1 MENNN
6 FNENYNAQSVGG
18 GQAPQNQGKQPV
30 KQWVAILLLILFWP
44 VGLVLT
50 WKTSW
55 KKGVKIGITVFFAVV
70 LLAAIFGGSSSD
82 SGSSSGQTQGQS
94 NSSQSETQNNSQS
107 ARDYQTVSIRDML
120 DALESNALKAEDT
133 YMDKYIQFTGYLD
146 QIDSSGSYVTVKA
159 MDADEWDFMASIECG
174 IETEEQKNAVMEMN
188 SGDKV
193 TVKGKVTMVGDIL
206 GYYVEMD
213 SITVASS
220 SSNTSNTQK
229 NESSN
234 TKTETSSNS
243 NETYEHVATYE
254 DVANYDNQ
262 INNDSQDSSNVSET
276 PEVVQSTKSYNK
288 ADIGAMFEL
297 LNQNAARASSE
308 YVDKYIEITG
318 TLDYIDTNMGYGSI
332 QIKDPNADEWDLTS
346 QIYCDITSQDQL
358 DAIMNYNKGDQIT
371 VRGKVTMAL
380 DGLAYYMDIDE
391 IVG

>member
-1 MENNN
+1 MPS
-6 FNENYNAQSVGG
+6 QLWG
-18 GQAPQNQGKQPV
+18 GQDPQNQGKKPV

-55 KKGVKIGITVFFAVV
+55 KKGVKIGITVFFAVA
-70 LLAAIFGGSSSD
+70 LLAAIFGGQSDD
-82 SGSSSGQTQGQS
+82 SGSSSSQSQGQN
-94 NSSQSETQNNSQS
+94 NSSQSETQNNSQSEAQDNSQS

-133 YMDKYIQFTGYLD
+133 YMGEYIQFTGYLD
-146 QIDSSGSYVTVKA
+146 QIDSSGSYITVKA
-159 MDADEWDFMASIECG
+159 MDADEWDFMEYIECG
-174 IETEEQKNAVMEMN
+174 IETEEQKNAIMEMN

-193 TVKGKVTMVGDIL
+193 TVKGKVTMVGDVL

-213 SITVASS
+213 SIAVASS

-234 TKTETSSNS
+234 AKTETSSNS
-243 NETYEHVATYE
+243 NETYEHIATYE

-276 PEVVQSTKSYNK
+276 PEVVQSAKSYNK
-288 ADIGAMFEL
+288 ADIGDMFEL

-332 QIKDPNADEWDLTS
+332 QVKDPNADEWDLTS
-346 QIYCDITSQDQL
+346 QIYCNITSQDQL

>member
-1 MENNN
+1 MLS
-6 FNENYNAQSVGG
+6 QLGG
-18 GQAPQNQGKQPV
+18 GTPQDQGKKLV

-55 KKGVKIGITVFFAVV
+55 KKGVKIGITVFFAVA
-70 LLAAIFGGSSSD
+70 LLAAIFGGQSGD
-82 SGSSSGQTQGQS
+82 SGSSSSQSQGQN

-159 MDADEWDFMASIECG
+159 MDAGEWDFMDSIECG

-213 SITVASS
+213 SINVASS

-234 TKTETSSNS
+234 AKAETSSNS

-262 INNDSQDSSNVSET
+262 INTDSQDSSSVSET
-276 PEVVQSTKSYNK
+276 TEVVQSAKSYNK
-288 ADIGAMFEL
+288 ADIGDMFEL

-332 QIKDPNADEWDLTS
+332 QVKDSNADEWDLTS
-346 QIYCDITSQDQL
+346 QIYCDITSQEQL

>member
-18 GQAPQNQGKQPV
+18 GASPQNQGKQPV

-55 KKGVKIGITVFFAVV
+55 KKGVKIGITIFFAVV

-82 SGSSSGQTQGQS
+82 SGSSSGQYQGQS
-94 NSSQSETQNNSQS
+94 NSSQSETQNNSQSEVQSNSQS

-133 YMDKYIQFTGYLD
+133 YMGEYIQFTGYLD
-146 QIDSSGSYVTVKA
+146 QIDSSGSYITVKA
-159 MDADEWDFMASIECG
+159 MDADEWDFMDYIECG
-174 IETEEQKNAVMEMN
+174 IETEEQKNAIMEMN

-206 GYYVEMD
+206 GYYVDMD

-220 SSNTSNTQK
+220 SSNSDNTQK
-229 NESSN
+229 NETS
-234 TKTETSSNS
+234 TSSNS
-243 NETYEHVATYE
+243 NESYEYEHVA
-254 DVANYDNQ
+254 NYDSQ
-262 INNDSQDSSNVSET
+262 ADSEINDAPVD
-276 PEVVQSTKSYNK
+276 VQVDKSYAK
-288 ADIGAMFEL
+288 ADIGDMFDL

-318 TLDYIDTNMGYGSI
+318 TLNYIDTNFGYGSI
-332 QIKDPNADEWDLTS
+332 HVKDPNADEWDLAS
-346 QIYCDITSQDQL
+346 QVCCNITSQNQL
-358 DAIMNYNKGDQIT
+358 DAIMNYNKGDTIT
-371 VRGKVTMAL
+371 VRGKVTMVL

-391 IVG
+391 VVG

>member
-18 GQAPQNQGKQPV
+18 GGVPQNQGKKPV

-55 KKGVKIGITVFFAVV
+55 KKGVKIGITVFFAVA

-82 SGSSSGQTQGQS
+82 SGSSSSQSQGQN
-94 NSSQSETQNNSQS
+94 NSSQSETQNTSQS

-146 QIDSSGSYVTVKA
+146 QIDSGGSYITVKA
-159 MDADEWDFMASIECG
+159 MDAGEWDFMDRIQCG

-193 TVKGKVTMVGDIL
+193 TVKGKVTMVGDVL

-229 NESSN
+229 NESSD
-234 TKTETSSNS
+234 TKTKTSSNS

-254 DVANYDNQ
+254 DVANYDSQ

-276 PEVVQSTKSYNK
+276 PDVVQSAKSYNK
-288 ADIGAMFEL
+288 ADIGDMFEL

-332 QIKDPNADEWDLTS
+332 QVKDPNADEWDLTS
-346 QIYCDITSQDQL
+346 QIYCNITSQDQL
-358 DAIMNYNKGDQIT
+358 DDIMNYNKGDQIT

>member
-1 MENNN
+1 MLS
-6 FNENYNAQSVGG
+6 QLGG

-55 KKGVKIGITVFFAVV
+55 KKGVKIGITVFFAIV

-82 SGSSSGQTQGQS
+82 SGSSSSQTQGQN
-94 NSSQSETQNNSQS
+94 NSSQSETQNNRQS

-234 TKTETSSNS
+234 AKTETSSNS
-243 NETYEHVATYE
+243 DGTYEHVATYE

-262 INNDSQDSSNVSET
+262 INNDSQVSSNVSET
-276 PEVVQSTKSYNK
+276 PEVVQSAKSYNK
-288 ADIGAMFEL
+288 ADIGDMFEL

-332 QIKDPNADEWDLTS
+332 QVKDSNADEWDLTS